1 MKNKKKFLLLLIG
14 ILTCILLFSIVQ
26 IYAKYLTS
34 ANGKT
39 GITIAKWN
47 ISVNNKSIKNN
58 SDIST
63 AIEPI
68 FNGNVNIA
76 PGIIAP
82 TAEGYFD
89 LVFDFSDA
97 DVSFNYEINVSTDEN
112 SSVSDLVATGY
123 SIVDSDEIPSNWE
136 KHTFETFNQPITD
149 NILLGSNIK
158 KRTIRIYVL
167 WNDDE
172 NTSQMSNDQDTESTK
187 QDKPALL
194 DVNISF
200 TQIAESINSENST
213 NSANSEEQGTT

>member
-1 MKNKKKFLLLLIG
+1 MKNRRKFLLLLIG
-14 ILTCILLFSIVQ
+14 LLVCFIIFSIVQ

-34 ANGKT
+34 AKGKT
-39 GITIAKWN
+39 NLTIAKWN

-58 SDIST
+58 SDISS

-68 FNGNVNIA
+68 FNGNSNIA

-89 LVFDFSDA
+89 LVFDFSDV
-97 DVSFNYEINVSTDEN
+97 DVSFKYEINVSADKT
-112 SSVSDLVATGY
+112 SSVTDLVATGY
-123 SIVDSDEIPSNWE
+123 SVIDSENIPENWE
-136 KHTFETFNQPITD
+136 KHTFDSFNQPITD
-149 NILLGSNIK
+149 TVLLGSNLT

-172 NTSQMSNDQDTESTK
+172 TTSQMTNEQDTESTK
-187 QDKPALL
+187 HDTPALL

-200 TQIAESINSENST
+200 TQIADSN
-213 NSANSEEQGTT
+213 NSEEQETT